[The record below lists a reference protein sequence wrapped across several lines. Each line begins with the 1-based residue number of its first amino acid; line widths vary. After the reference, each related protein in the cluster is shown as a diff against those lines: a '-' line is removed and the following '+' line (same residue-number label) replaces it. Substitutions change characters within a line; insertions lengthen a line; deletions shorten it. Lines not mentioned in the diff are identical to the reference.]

1 MESTGPN
8 GVWRILGSTGGNTHQ
23 FRIYDN
29 TNAADR
35 LIIDS
40 SGRVVIGDTSTT
52 NASTSADDLVISG
65 SGNKGIT
72 IVSSNSGVCNLFFS
86 DGSSGSAPYAGY
98 VQYNHGNNCL
108 LYTSPSPRD

>member
-1 MESTGPN
+1 MTSTG
-8 GVWRILGSTGGNTHQ
+8 GGATTWRILGSTGGSTHQ

-35 LIIDS
+35 LIVDS

-52 NASTSADDLVISG
+52 NASTNADDLVVSG

-72 IVSSNSGVCNLFFS
+72 IVSTTSNYSNLFFS
-86 DGSSGSAPYAGY
+86 DGSSGSAPYSGS
-98 VQYNHGNNCL
+98 VS
-108 LYTSPSPRD
+108 YTHLRAHET